1 MVLFALVL
9 VLTICSSATSID
21 NPGTRLSDEIK
32 DVPWLLEEKLMEQ
45 PLGSDSF
52 PFADGV
58 LPSSGCDVGQVE

>member
-9 VLTICSSATSID
+9 VLTICSSANSID
-21 NPGTRLSDEIK
+21 NPGTGDEIK
-32 DVPWLLEEKLMEQ
+32 NVPWLLEEELMEQ

-52 PFADGV
+52 PFADGG